1 MIAIAD
7 YGMGNLKS
15 LKNALNYI
23 GSASVITQD
32 GNLILKSDAVIIPGV
47 GAFPDAM
54 SNMKKTGLDRI
65 IKTAVSNGKPVLGIC
80 LGMQLMFEEGEE
92 ITKCSGLNLIDGTIK
107 RIKDNVKVPHMGWNS
122 LKIKKSCPLIDGIE
136 DGSYVYFVHS
146 YYAEIKQYNVL
157 NAYTTYGTDI
167 PAVISSGNLYGTQFH
182 PEKSG
187 SVGLKILKNFRG
199 LLK

>member
-23 GSASVITQD
+23 GSNSIITSD

-47 GAFPDAM
+47 GAFPDAI
-54 SNMKKTGLDRI
+54 SNMKKTGLDDI
-65 IKTAVSNGKPVLGIC
+65 IKTAVSKGKPVLGIC
-80 LGMQLMFEEGEE
+80 LGMQLLFEEGEE
-92 ITKCSGLNLIDGTIK
+92 ITKCSGLNLINGSIK
-107 RIKDNVKVPHMGWNS
+107 KIKDSVKVPHMGWNS
-122 LKIKKSCPLIDGIE
+122 LIIKKNCPLIDGID

-146 YYAEIKQYNVL
+146 YYAEVKQDNIL

-199 LLK
+199 LIK

>member
-23 GSASVITQD
+23 GSDSIITSD

-47 GAFPDAM
+47 GAFPDAI
-54 SNMKKTGLDRI
+54 SNMKKTGLDDI
-65 IKTAVSNGKPVLGIC
+65 IKTAVSKGKPVLGIC
-80 LGMQLMFEEGEE
+80 LGMQLLFEEGEE
-92 ITKCSGLNLIDGTIK
+92 ITKCSGLNLINGSIK
-107 RIKDNVKVPHMGWNS
+107 KIKDSVKVPHMGWNS
-122 LKIKKSCPLIDGIE
+122 LIIKKNCPLIDGID

-146 YYAEIKQYNVL
+146 YYAEVKQDNIL

-199 LLK
+199 LIK